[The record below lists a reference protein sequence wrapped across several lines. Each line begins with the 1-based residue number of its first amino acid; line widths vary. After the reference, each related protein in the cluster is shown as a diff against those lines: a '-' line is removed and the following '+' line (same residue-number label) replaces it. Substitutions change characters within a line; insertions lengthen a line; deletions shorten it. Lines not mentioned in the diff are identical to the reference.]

1 MAMFYAGWYL
11 IMCYST
17 SMSTLITR
25 ALVTA
30 FALLLLANFW
40 SGITITGLVPALIAG
55 AVIGIL
61 NTFVRPILVVLTF
74 PITLLTLGL
83 FIFVINASLVYLAAR
98 FVDGFSVSSFGAALL
113 GSIFI
118 SIVSAI
124 ANRFIS

>member
-1 MAMFYAGWYL
+1 
-11 IMCYST
+11 
-17 SMSTLITR
+17 MSTLITR